1 MEDKILKPN
10 EVSPNLLKRLENKYG
25 DIDVVNDFFNSDL
38 TRYYKTTNINSNTGK
53 VTHDI
58 IDLASFG
65 DSLKKLSQALSAIK
79 SLSKNL

>member
-38 TRYYKTTNINSNTGK
+38 
-53 VTHDI
+53 
-58 IDLASFG
+58 
-65 DSLKKLSQALSAIK
+65 IK
-79 SLSKNL
+79 SLFSNDVLRQDSAIEKAEFTLLLKEVFNYQTLLIMKK